1 MEQKDY
7 ILREIEKM
15 GVVLRAIL
23 TKIFGGNAMNA
34 VPEENQVDEIKRE
47 LVEEVDFDLAGF
59 LKMNDTQTIQYLKDR
74 QDFNIQNLEDLAMIL
89 DSMGEPKKA
98 LLILVYCRNT
108 DRTYS
113 FERENRIRSLKERV

>member
-7 ILREIEKM
+7 ILREIDKM

-23 TKIFGGNAMNA
+23 TKIFGGNAINA
-34 VPEENQVDEIKRE
+34 VPEEKQVDEIKRE
-47 LVEEVDFDLAGF
+47 LLEEVDFDLPGF
-59 LKMNDTQTIQYLKDR
+59 IQMNDTQAIQYLKER
-74 QDFNIQNLEDLAMIL
+74 QDFNIPNLKELARL
-89 DSMGEPKKA
+89 LERLGEPRKA

-113 FERENRIRSLKERV
+113 FERENRIGRIKGKI